1 MKKKFY
7 SNGKL
12 LITGE
17 YLVLDGAKAFALPT
31 KKGQNLII
39 EDGNNNE
46 IIWKSYDADGSI
58 WFKDT
63 LSFAAISSGITDE
76 NESVKATLITILH
89 EAYKLNPDFISN
101 SNGYNITT
109 ELGFPKSWGLGT
121 SSTLI
126 NNIAQ
131 WLQID
136 AFTLLK
142 NSFGGSGYDIACA
155 QNDTPIVYHLDQ
167 GVPSVEQVTFNP
179 KFTNHLYFVYLNKKQ
194 SSKNAI
200 AAYEMNKKNSLGKT
214 ISNNNDLTAQI
225 LEATTIQSFATALQK
240 HEIAMSILLETATI
254 KESLF
259 PDFDGIIKSL
269 GAWGGDFVMA
279 LSADH
284 PAEYFAAKGYE
295 TIVAYEDMILS

>member
-1 MKKKFY
+1 MKNTFY

-31 KKGQNLII
+31 KLGQNLIV
-39 EDGNNNE
+39 EKGRNKE
-46 IIWKSYDADGSI
+46 IKWKSYDADKSI
-58 WFKDT
+58 WFEDT
-63 LSFAAISSGITDE
+63 ISFSDISKKRNSDD
-76 NESVKATLITILH
+76 ESVKSTLVAILH
-89 EAYKLNPDFISN
+89 EAFVLNPDFITN
-101 SNGYNITT
+101 SEGHTITT

-155 QNDTPIVYHLDQ
+155 QNDTPILYHLEQ
-167 GVPSVEQVTFNP
+167 GKPIIEKVVFNP
-179 KFTNHLYFVYLNKKQ
+179 SFTKDLYFVYLNKKQ

-200 AAYEMNKKNSLGKT
+200 TAYNINKKVNLAKT
-214 ISNNNDLTAQI
+214 ITLNDKITFEALK
-225 LEATTIQSFATALQK
+225 ATTIKSFASAIEQ
-240 HEIAMSILLETATI
+240 HEADMSNILEMQTV

-259 PDFDGIIKSL
+259 PDFNGSIKSL

-279 LSADH
+279 IAPENPNH
-284 PAEYFAAKGYE
+284 YFFSKGYH
-295 TIVAYEDMILS
+295 TIIPYDEMILL